1 MQVSFFA
8 PALAPSDPAASSA
21 AGLPSTSTGDKAE
34 AFASVLDARS
44 EGLSKP
50 AGTPKGQP
58 AFGGDEPTDSDEYDY
73 TPDEPAEPE
82 VEEPVAE
89 DAEAD
94 WTQRACAA
102 VVALPVVLPL
112 PVPRS
117 ASPSIEAAA
126 QGGTDTGAAEDPL
139 AAPTNETAGN
149 WVSLASAT
157 AVLPP
162 AAPTHAQS
170 APTAGKPLQP
180 MADTLARS
188 GTTDSTTPNAV
199 PPEVTPRVVVP
210 AGTEVV
216 ARGNEIEVHNGTAAN
231 AVQEPNSAA
240 WRAIDQARAAGA
252 EIIVRD
258 AGGAVP
264 GQATTNATGATSGTA
279 TPVTG
284 AAAGLLGTAPTL
296 AQMLVETAVSNTP
309 RPPQL
314 GVTTGSE
321 TTNPIGET
329 VPSLSGDEGA
339 KALTQANSTFDNVGE
354 SAALTTGA
362 AGGPRTDSSAPGG
375 REILA
380 SAGGK
385 SGRVAR
391 AVAKSGAAQNFQAV
405 EKQRVGLG
413 EPEVG
418 MRTANK
424 TQPMPTNATVL
435 PPADAALEMFELP
448 ASPVQA
454 TGAASATAAKPL
466 GDVGAARSFAA
477 AAVREVMN
485 AVERTQDT
493 GHAHVEL
500 RLQTHDDESLRV
512 HLQWRDGVVHA
523 KFVTQTTEMQRAL
536 SSEWDAVAPRM
547 AEKGLKFSEPSFER
561 NGQQPEPQP
570 GQSGFAFNQQQRRPG
585 SQAADADELPDFAL
599 PLAKASSVAGA
610 PRRPVSRTSTTDRI
624 VLAEARG
631 LRVWA

>member
-8 PALAPSDPAASSA
+8 PALAPSAPAATSA
-21 AGLPSTSTGDKAE
+21 AGLPSAPTGDKAE
-34 AFASVLDARS
+34 DFSSVLDARS
-44 EGLSKP
+44 EVLPRP
-50 AGTPKGQP
+50 AGNGKRQP
-58 AFGGDEPTDSDEYDY
+58 ASGGAGSADPDEYDLEAG
-73 TPDEPAEPE
+73 EPAEPQ

-89 DAEAD
+89 DDTAD
-94 WTQRACAA
+94 WKQGAGVA
-102 VVALPVVLPL
+102 VVIAPVVVPL
-112 PVPRS
+112 PVPLP

-126 QGGTDTGAAEDPL
+126 QGVTDTGAAEDPL

-149 WVSLASAT
+149 WVSLAAT
-157 AVLPP
+157 TVAPPP
-162 AAPTHAQS
+162 AAPTRAQS
-170 APTAGKPLQP
+170 APTADKPLQP
-180 MADTLARS
+180 MADTSAQQ
-188 GTTDSTTPNAV
+188 GTTDSTTPDGV
-199 PPEVTPRVVVP
+199 PPEETPRVVVP
-210 AGTEVV
+210 AGMDAA
-216 ARGNEIEVHNGTAAN
+216 ARGKQSESSTGSAAN
-231 AVQEPNSAA
+231 VVHEPMPAT
-240 WRAIDQARAAGA
+240 WRVVDRARAAGA

-258 AGGAVP
+258 AGEAVP
-264 GQATTNATGATSGTA
+264 GQATNNATGATSGTA

-321 TTNPIGET
+321 APNPIGAT
-329 VPSLSGDEGA
+329 VQSLTGEDGSIA
-339 KALTQANSTFDNVGE
+339 STQANSTSENVGE
-354 SAALTTGA
+354 SAGRT
-362 AGGPRTDSSAPGG
+362 AGLAGDPRTDSSVPGG

-385 SGRVAR
+385 SGRAAR
-391 AVAKSGAAQNFQAV
+391 AVAKSGPARNFQAV
-405 EKQRVGLG
+405 EKQRVGGG

-424 TQPMPTNATVL
+424 AQAMPTNATVL

-448 ASPVQA
+448 ASPAQA
-454 TGAASATAAKPL
+454 TGATSAATAKPL
-466 GDVGAARSFAA
+466 ADVGAARSFAA

-523 KFVTQTTEMQRAL
+523 KFVTQTGEMQRAL

-585 SQAADADELPDFAL
+585 NQAADADELPDFAL
-599 PLAKASSVAGA
+599 PLAKATNVAGA
-610 PRRPVSRTSTTDRI
+610 PRRPVSRTTTTDRI
-624 VLAEARG
+624 VLADARG